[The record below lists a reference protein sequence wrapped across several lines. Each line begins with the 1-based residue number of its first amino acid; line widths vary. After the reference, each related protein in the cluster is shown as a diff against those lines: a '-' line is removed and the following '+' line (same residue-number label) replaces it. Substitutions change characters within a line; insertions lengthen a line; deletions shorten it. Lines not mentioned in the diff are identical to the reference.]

1 MLEAVSWATW
11 QPSWQVLLGW
21 KVVVMCCEGGYQH
34 FWQILVEVPGLP
46 LQADE
51 HQPILRRLPLPSSQ
65 LHLLGDCARHA
76 APKTTRG
83 QVTLD
88 RLKVFDGISPPCN
101 KKKWRVVPTALK
113 DVRLKSTWKFVY
125 IGRLA
130 REIGWKY
137 QAVTATLEKRKEKA
151 KVHHRKRKQLMRLQA
166 EKNMEKKTDRC
177 TEVLKSYGL
186 LVRAQ

>member
-1 MLEAVSWATW
+1 M
-11 QPSWQVLLGW
+11 
-21 KVVVMCCEGGYQH
+21 
-34 FWQILVEVPGLP
+34 
-46 LQADE
+46 
-51 HQPILRRLPLPSSQ
+51 
-65 LHLLGDCARHA
+65 
-76 APKTTRG
+76 
-83 QVTLD
+83 
-88 RLKVFDGISPPCN
+88 
-101 KKKWRVVPTALK
+101 VPTALK